1 MNMHAL
7 LKKKSLNG
15 WYLFWLISAPIS
27 ALVMIELF
35 STDVSTGSGV
45 SHMIGYSVRFAV
57 PLIFIVTAASA
68 LQTLFPSAASGW
80 LLRNRKY
87 IGLSFAVSMAW
98 QGLFIFTMSMFFRD
112 YYYEDVYLLR
122 DEIEGS
128 VGYLFLA
135 AMVVTSFRFGRRH
148 LSQRQWKLLHTSGVY
163 FLWAYP
169 FSTYWWTVAGYYG
182 EIDNSAI
189 VFYWAG
195 FLAFAARI
203 AAWGKQRMQSV
214 AKDSSLES
222 SSLSAR
228 IIGGMFIGVGLYAS
242 ATVAYWQQ
250 PVSAWLTAQD
260 WSANM
265 SLWLAY
271 WPFEPFL
278 ALMTIGLG
286 TMIVSGARRKQR
298 VAVAV

>member
-1 MNMHAL
+1 
-7 LKKKSLNG
+7 
-15 WYLFWLISAPIS
+15 
-27 ALVMIELF
+27 
-35 STDVSTGSGV
+35 
-45 SHMIGYSVRFAV
+45 
-57 PLIFIVTAASA
+57 
-68 LQTLFPSAASGW
+68 
-80 LLRNRKY
+80 
-87 IGLSFAVSMAW
+87 
-98 QGLFIFTMSMFFRD
+98 MFFRD

-128 VGYLFLA
+128 VGYLFLT

-222 SSLSAR
+222 SSLLAR
-228 IIGGMFIGVGLYAS
+228 IIGGILIGVGLYAS